1 MIGLS
6 AAISRRPPWSTLDAC
21 QYYKDRENQVFRREG
36 KRTDIVGNEKTVRHL
51 VGVVHQ
57 LHADTGQREKK
68 QFFR

>member
-36 KRTDIVGNEKTVRHL
+36 KRTDIAGNEETACHL
-51 VGVVHQ
+51 IGVVHQ
-57 LHADTGQREKK
+57 LHADGGQRK
-68 QFFR
+68 QQDPG